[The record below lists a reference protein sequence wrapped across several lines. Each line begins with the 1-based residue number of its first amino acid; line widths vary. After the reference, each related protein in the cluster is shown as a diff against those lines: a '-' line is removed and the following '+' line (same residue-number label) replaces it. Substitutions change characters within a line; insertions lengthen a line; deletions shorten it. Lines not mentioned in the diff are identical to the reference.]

1 MITVALLYSY
11 SSIVLFKV
19 VIQDKDL
26 PIETIVNM
34 YYYLC
39 LLTLRAGCFS
49 RIKPD
54 DYKSYVP
61 GFRHVDP
68 SGKYRPITL
77 GSKIAFAVVG
87 TSQNV
92 TTALVMQDLIETFG
106 FSFVIADSS
115 HCDDS
120 LSGGFEDGTYFF
132 QEFSRISDRVK
143 QILHNAHEPGKNKD
157 GPRTRDVR
165 KFCISDFSEITKQL
179 KKAGYS
185 WQSLTKK
192 KGDVW
197 IYFMPTAFHLDY
209 ARGAEDLDAMVT
221 EYGLDSEWMGVSG
234 GGFIV
239 PVCYDS
245 DGKC

>member
-1 MITVALLYSY
+1 
-11 SSIVLFKV
+11 LFKV

-26 PIETIVNM
+26 PIETMVNV

-49 RIKPD
+49 RIKLD

-68 SGKYRPITL
+68 SGKYHPITL

-92 TTALVMQDLIETFG
+92 TTALVMQDLIEMFG

-115 HCDDS
+115 HCEDG

-132 QEFSRISDRVK
+132 QEFSRISDRVQ
-143 QILHNAHEPGKNKD
+143 QILHNAHEPGWTKK
-157 GPRTRDVR
+157 GPKTRDVR
-165 KFCISDFSEITKQL
+165 EYCISDFSEISEQL

-192 KGDVW
+192 KGDIW

-209 ARGAEDLDAMVT
+209 KRGIEDVDTMVT
-221 EYGLDSEWMGVSG
+221 EYGLDSQWMGVSS